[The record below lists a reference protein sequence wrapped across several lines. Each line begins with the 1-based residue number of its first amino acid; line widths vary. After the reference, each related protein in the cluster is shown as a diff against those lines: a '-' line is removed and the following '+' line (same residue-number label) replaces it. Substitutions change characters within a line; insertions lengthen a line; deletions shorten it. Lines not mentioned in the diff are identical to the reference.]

1 VATKFPRR
9 IKLIPDL
16 REEPIEVPDLIEMQ
30 KRSFAEFL
38 KTGIEEV
45 LMDIS
50 PIRAFNEKYEL
61 EFMKGLKFEEP
72 ELSTDECLSRETT
85 YQAALKVPVR
95 LINKETGTIK
105 KVDDAYLGDVPQMTR
120 NGTFIVNGVERVVVN
135 QFVRAPG
142 VYFED
147 RPRERK
153 LSATIIPL
161 KGGWITVDYSYSGVD
176 VKINGKKMPLGLF
189 LYAIGWEKEEL
200 KEVVLDKGLLETILT
215 KVAVE
220 NQEEAIRLVY
230 SKLRPGESVSLDSA
244 RQFINTLFFD
254 ESSYN
259 LGKVGRH
266 KINKKLGLDVDPDT
280 VIMTKEDIVG
290 TVNYFVKID
299 RGEGLIDETDHLGNK
314 RVRSVAELLQERM
327 RNGLK
332 RLEKLI
338 KEQMTLRSDEDLS
351 PKDLINVKPLNSTM
365 NSFFGSSQ
373 LSQFMDQVNALSE
386 IVHKRKTTAL
396 GQGAIRNTRLAK
408 LDVRD
413 VHPSHY
419 GRVCPVES
427 PEGMNAG
434 LVLPMSTYVKVNDY
448 GFMES
453 PYIKVDDGKLT
464 KTIEYLTADSEDMF
478 KVAPYDLKI
487 DKSGQIVDENVPVRF
502 RGDIV
507 MVKREDVNYVGVSPW
522 QLFGVSSCLI
532 PFLEH
537 DDANRALM
545 GANMQRQ
552 ATPLVYPDRPYV
564 GTGMEKVIARNASSE
579 IFSPVS
585 GTVESVDA
593 NQIVIKTSSGKKE
606 IMKMVKYRRSNQS
619 TCKSQRPIVSEGDT
633 VKEGDPVADGFSIKD
648 GELAL
653 GKNVIVAF
661 VPWEGFNFEDAILVS
676 ERLVKEDVFTSIHV
690 SKYEVE
696 VRNTKLGPEELT
708 PEIPNVGE
716 EALKNLDETGIIRA
730 GSVVKGGDILVGKVT
745 PKGESEP
752 PAEEKLLRAI
762 FGEKAKDMKDSS
774 LKMAIGEEGKVIDV
788 KVFSRSKGDE
798 LPAGVN
804 EIIRVYIAQ
813 SRKIMIGDKMAGRH
827 GNKGVISRILP
838 EEDMPFLPDGTPVD
852 VVLNPLGVPSRM
864 NVGQVFETILG
875 GAAHALNEYL
885 EVRQFDEAYEEAASD
900 KFVRGKIKEAKKLD
914 NYKWM
919 SEDGKQDLRDGRTG
933 DYFDRPIT
941 CGYMYMLKLIH
952 MVEDKMHARSTGPY
966 SLITQQPLGGKSQF
980 GGQRMGEMEVWA
992 LEAYGASYTLQELLT
1007 VKSDDVS
1014 GRARVY
1020 ESIIKGKNLPKPGTP
1035 EAFRVLVREMRSLAL
1050 DMKVISSDGTEID
1063 NR

>member
-1 VATKFPRR
+1 MANKFTQRL
-9 IKLIPDL
+9 KLIPEL
-16 REEPIEVPDLIEMQ
+16 REAPVEVPDLIEMQ
-30 KRSFAEFL
+30 KKSYQIFL
-38 KTGIEEV
+38 DQGIEDV
-45 LMDIS
+45 LLEIS
-50 PIRAFNEKYEL
+50 PIKAFNEKYEL
-61 EFMKGLKFEEP
+61 EFLKGCKFDKP
-72 ELSTDECLSRETT
+72 ELSVDECIVREAT
-85 YQAALKVPVR
+85 YNSALKVPVR
-95 LINKETGTIK
+95 LINKETGEIK
-105 KVDDAYLGDVPQMTR
+105 KVNDAYLGDVPMMTKS
-120 NGTFIVNGVERVVVN
+120 GTFIVNGVERVVVN

-142 VYFED
+142 VYFEEKA
-147 RPRERK
+147 RERK

-161 KGGWITVDYSYSGVD
+161 KGGWITIDYSYTGVD

-189 LYAIGWEKEEL
+189 LYAIGWEREEL
-200 KEVVLDKGLLETILT
+200 KDVILDKGLLESILT
-215 KVAVE
+215 KVVVE
-220 NQEEAIRLVY
+220 DQDEAIKTVY
-230 SKLRPGESVSLDSA
+230 AKLRPGESASLDSA
-244 RQFINTLFFD
+244 KQFINTLFFD
-254 ESSYN
+254 ESSYT

-280 VIMTKEDIVG
+280 VIMTKEDIIG

-299 RGEGLIDETDHLGNK
+299 RGEGLVDETDHLGNK
-314 RVRSVAELLQERM
+314 RVRSVAELLQERL
-327 RNGLK
+327 RNGLT

-365 NSFFGSSQ
+365 NTFFGSSQ

-448 GFMES
+448 GFMET
-453 PYIKVDDGKLT
+453 PYIKVEDGKLT
-464 KTIEYLTADSEDMF
+464 DVVEHLTADTEDHF
-478 KVAPYDLKI
+478 KLAPYDLRIENGKI
-487 DKSGQIVDENVPVRF
+487 VEERVPARY
-502 RGDIV
+502 RGNIV
-507 MVKREDVNYVGVSPW
+507 MVEREEVDYIGVSPW

-564 GTGMEKVIARNASSE
+564 GTGMEKVIAKNTGFIIYAE
-579 IFSPVS
+579 EDGEV
-585 GTVESVDA
+585 TDVDA
-593 NQIVIKTSSGKKE
+593 GKIVIKNKSGKSVTHKLT
-606 IMKMVKYRRSNQS
+606 KYRRSNQS
-619 TCKSQRPIVSEGDT
+619 TCKNHKPIVDIGQK
-633 VKEGDPVADGFSIKD
+633 VRAGDPLVDGFSVKQ

-653 GKNVIVAF
+653 GRNTLIAF
-661 VPWEGFNFEDAILVS
+661 MPWEGYNFEDAILVS
-676 ERLVKEDVFTSIHV
+676 ERLVKDDVFTSIHV

-696 VRNTKLGPEELT
+696 VRNTKLGAEEIT
-708 PEIPNVGE
+708 PELPNVGE
-716 EALKNLDETGIIRA
+716 EALRNLDENGIIRP

-774 LKMAIGEEGKVIDV
+774 LKMSISEEGKVIDV
-788 KVFSRSKGDE
+788 KVFSREEDDD

-804 EIIRVYIAQ
+804 QIIRVYVAQ
-813 SRKIMIGDKMAGRH
+813 TRKLMIGDKMAGRH
-827 GNKGVISRILP
+827 GNKGIVSTILP
-838 EEDMPFLPDGTPVD
+838 VEDMPFLPDGTPVD

-875 GAAHALNEYL
+875 GAAGALDQHL
-885 EVRQFDEAYEEAASD
+885 EVKQFDETFEEAASD
-900 KFVRGKIKEAKKLD
+900 KYVVKKVQEAKKVPG
-914 NYKWM
+914 YEWM
-919 SEDGKQDLRDGRTG
+919 SEDGKQLLRDGRTG
-933 DYFDRPIT
+933 ELFDRPVT
-941 CGYMYMLKLIH
+941 TGYMYMLKLIH
-952 MVEDKMHARSTGPY
+952 MVEDKMHSRSTGPY

-992 LEAYGASYTLQELLT
+992 LEAYGAAYTLQELLT

-1014 GRARVY
+1014 GRAKVY

-1035 EAFRVLVREMRSLAL
+1035 EAFRVFIREMRSLAL
-1050 DMKVISSDGTEID
+1050 DMKVISKDGTELD